1 MKISKMAK
9 EKVLSDVR
17 DTIME
22 KMDGEGRV
30 LTWLSEKTEIPY
42 DTLYACL
49 KKKLFSLSD
58 ANRVKINEAL
68 ETEF

>member
-1 MKISKMAK
+1 MAK

-17 DTIME
+17 DIIME
-22 KMDGEGRV
+22 KMNSEGRV
-30 LTWLSEKTEIPY
+30 LTWLAEKTDISY

-58 ANRVKINEAL
+58 DNRAKINEAL
-68 ETEF
+68 GTEF